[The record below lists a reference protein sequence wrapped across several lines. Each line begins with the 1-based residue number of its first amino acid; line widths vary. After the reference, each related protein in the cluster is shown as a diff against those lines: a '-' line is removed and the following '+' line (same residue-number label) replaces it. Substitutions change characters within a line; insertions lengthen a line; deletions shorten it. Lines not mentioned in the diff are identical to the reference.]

1 LGAEGVTA
9 QALDPGLDPALREA
23 LAHPLESDALAL
35 VGPPGTGKSFA
46 LVQRALY
53 AAATRPAG
61 AVLLATPSDAGTAKL
76 RARLPGGAAGIAC
89 IPFATLAFEILR
101 ESPAPGSAPVEPIDD
116 ARAAVLFESAG
127 AELFSLEWAE
137 LLSSEIDPEITGLRA
152 PERFADAAFRLI
164 RKLRAALVSP
174 DDFKAFGLRGATA
187 FYGHPPNLASA
198 DLLMETPEKY
208 RDSLRVTPAE
218 LGRQHEREVDLVKV
232 LTRLYAAYVET
243 LVRAGC
249 LTATDAVYEATMFLR
264 RNENARERAR
274 RRFAFAAIDDAQDLT
289 GAQIGLLAAMFG
301 DKLRGVTLA
310 GDESQATR
318 GFATGARGTDALR
331 RATATIAFATQ
342 YRSAPE
348 IFRAATLGL
357 NPESRS
363 AMAGDESGVVTCYRA
378 EHPRDEARSITAEVQ
393 RLLAGGLEAER
404 IAIVTRNLRCAHP
417 YVDAL
422 LARDV
427 PVDVAGAASLYDFPV
442 TQDALA
448 ALWSAVDPFRHDYLL
463 RNLEAPWLRLCDAS
477 VATLCGDPADPQPL
491 LFELPEDD
499 DDEAPAARWDRKRDL
514 RLGRNVTRG
523 DVDGLLPDDARARLA
538 AFRAARER
546 WEASTRTLGPGALA
560 RAILSESV
568 LATLAPGARGRFEA
582 GLVARLIAAIDDFE
596 AREPLG
602 TLDDFLAYAERVA
615 DSETDLLE
623 LELRDPH
630 AVRVLDVEAAKG
642 DDYDAVFVPGLQA
655 GTWPRYYAPDAFL
668 FTPSAGMIPK
678 ENVGDA
684 DAIRT
689 AKFTYTMFR
698 SKLREKYCAEERR
711 AFYCAASRARRR
723 LFLSAAGRAT
733 RGLSTPE
740 ILVELEKQL

>member
-1 LGAEGVTA
+1 MTA

-76 RARLPGGAAGIAC
+76 RARLPGGAADIEC
-89 IPFATLAFEILR
+89 IPFPALAFEILR
-101 ESPAPGSAPVEPIDD
+101 ESSTPGRAPVEPIDE

-127 AELFSLEWAE
+127 AELFSLDWAE

-174 DDFKAFGLRGATA
+174 DDFKVLSFRGATA

-208 RDSLRVTPAE
+208 RDSLRVSAVE

-232 LTRLYAAYVET
+232 LVRLYAAYVET

-249 LTATDAVYEATMFLR
+249 LTATDAVYEATMLLR
-264 RNENARERAR
+264 GNEDARERAR

-301 DKLRGVTLA
+301 DKLHGVTLA

-318 GFATGARGTDALR
+318 GFATGARGADALR
-331 RATATIAFATQ
+331 RAATRIAFATQ

-348 IFRAATLGL
+348 ILYAAALGL
-357 NPESRS
+357 DPQTRS
-363 AMAGDESGVVTCYRA
+363 AIPGGNAGVVTSYRA
-378 EHPRDEARSITAEVQ
+378 EHLRDEARYVTSEVQ
-393 RLLAGGLEAER
+393 RLLAGGFEAER
-404 IAIVTRNLRCAHP
+404 IAIVTRNLRCAHA
-417 YVDAL
+417 YIDAL

-463 RNLEAPWLRLCDAS
+463 RNLEAPWLRLSDAS
-477 VATLCGDPADPQPL
+477 IAILCGDPADPQPL
-491 LFELPEDD
+491 LFELPED

-523 DVDGLLPDDARARLA
+523 DVDGLLSDDARARLV

-546 WEASTRTLGPGALA
+546 WEASARTLGPAALA
-560 RAILSESV
+560 RAILTESV
-568 LATLAPGARGRFEA
+568 FATLAPGARGRFDA
-582 GLVARLIAAIDDFE
+582 GLVARLIAAIDEFE
-596 AREPLG
+596 AREPLAPI
-602 TLDDFLAYAERVA
+602 DDFLAYAERVA

-623 LELRDPH
+623 LELRDPR

-668 FTPSAGMIPK
+668 FTPRAGMIPK

-684 DAIRT
+684 DAVRT
-689 AKFTYTMFR
+689 AKFTYTMFH
-698 SKLREKYCAEERR
+698 SKLRQKYCAEERR

-733 RGLSTPE
+733 RGLNTPE
-740 ILVELEKQL
+740 ILVELEARL